1 MLLNLVSNAI
11 KFSKN
16 GGKIKINF
24 KYVQNEEDLTYKEDF
39 RDLVENS
46 PNGMIEV
53 IVQDSGVGIKE
64 EDQNKLFR
72 LFGFLD
78 ETKELNTGGIG
89 LGLHICKMI
98 VQ

>member
-16 GGKIKINF
+16 GGKIKINC

-98 VQ
+98 V

>member
-1 MLLNLVSNAI
+1 VLLNLVSNAI

-16 GGKIKINF
+16 GGKIKINC

-53 IVQDSGVGIKE
+53 TV
-64 EDQNKLFR
+64 
-72 LFGFLD
+72 
-78 ETKELNTGGIG
+78 
-89 LGLHICKMI
+89 
-98 VQ
+98 